1 MDIWGTQMLSDVE
14 DVIDLLQHEMIMNN
28 TGLLKDVKPTTN
40 NLMVTCIS
48 HNDGQESNPSMGIL
62 LNDVR
67 GYDGQIT
74 KAGTCHCFTC
84 GYTSDLPEFVSNV
97 FGYDDKG
104 MMGYKWIIRN
114 FVSIEIDERKQLSL
128 NMDRNKNDVEQ
139 VEYIDDEQLK
149 EYRYVH
155 PYMYARGLDDK
166 IINYFDIGY
175 DKQRKAITFPVRD
188 ENGNV
193 CLIQRRSVDKKQFIN
208 DEGGSKGNYLYGL
221 HEIYKNIIHVNEV
234 FVTESPIDALT
245 LWKYKIPAIA
255 TMGTRVTKRQL
266 DLMKQIPIRKM
277 ILALDNDEAGH
288 EGMKF
293 IYNQLINNKVMYK
306 IDFPSD
312 INDINEMT
320 ESQIKHMNINLVY

>member
-1 MDIWGTQMLSDVE
+1 
-14 DVIDLLQHEMIMNN
+14 
-28 TGLLKDVKPTTN
+28 
-40 NLMVTCIS
+40 
-48 HNDGQESNPSMGIL
+48 
-62 LNDVR
+62 
-67 GYDGQIT
+67 
-74 KAGTCHCFTC
+74 HCFTC

-155 PYMYARGLDDK
+155 PYMYA
-166 IINYFDIGY
+166 IG
-175 DKQRKAITFPVRD
+175 IHVRD